1 MEKQNLKKIT
11 IEMACSINGIIA
23 EEGGSEDFLSER
35 GWEIMLELL
44 ENYDVLIW
52 GRKTWDNILSWGD
65 DYINDLKNI
74 NIIVLSNQI
83 SDKLKENIK
92 KYKEKVNVN
101 YCASVKDC
109 LKLCD
114 DLEYNKLFI
123 SGGAKINTVFM
134 KENIVDEIILNY
146 NPVVLNRGIQLF
158 DENSFFKNKLKLI
171 KVINE
176 KDDIVQIHYKV
187 LKNEKVK
194 I

>member
-1 MEKQNLKKIT
+1 MENQNLKKIT

-23 EEGGSEDFLSER
+23 EEDGSEDFLSER

-44 ENYDVLIW
+44 EKYDVLIW

-65 DYINDLKNI
+65 DYINDLKDI
-74 NIIVLSNQI
+74 NIIVLSNKAI
-83 SDKLKENIK
+83 DNLKESTK
-92 KYKEKVNVN
+92 RYDNVN
-101 YCASVKDC
+101 YCTSVKDC
-109 LKLCD
+109 LKLCNK
-114 DLEYNKLFI
+114 LGYNKLFI
-123 SGGAKINTVFM
+123 SGGAKINTAFM

-146 NPVVLNRGIQLF
+146 NPFVLNRGIQLF
-158 DENSFFKNKLKLI
+158 DENNFFKNKLKLK

-187 LKNEKVK
+187 LKNEKSKK